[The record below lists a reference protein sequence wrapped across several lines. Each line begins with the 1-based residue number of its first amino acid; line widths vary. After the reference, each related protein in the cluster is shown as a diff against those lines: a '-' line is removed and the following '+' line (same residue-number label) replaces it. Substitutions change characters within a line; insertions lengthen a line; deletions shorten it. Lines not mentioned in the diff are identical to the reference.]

1 MPDVGIPNWLAPL
14 ISSLTVLIVGWVL
27 NGSREKDKA
36 RDQKVDSLATK
47 VIALELTMSRELA
60 TKADLDPVWT
70 RIEDL
75 AKTMSEIKD
84 MVVRLDERSKIHDKE

>member
-1 MPDVGIPNWLAPL
+1 
-14 ISSLTVLIVGWVL
+14 
-27 NGSREKDKA
+27 
-36 RDQKVDSLATK
+36 VDAIATK

-70 RIEDL
+70 RIEEL
-75 AKTMSEIKD
+75 AKTMGEIRD